1 MPYTVRPPI
10 HQGGRA
16 IQIRFLLV
24 LVCFFLSGF
33 AALLY
38 ETAWTRE
45 LAFLFGTSEIA
56 MAAVLGAYMGG
67 LALGAAIA
75 ARIAPRVRRPVLVYA
90 VLELVI
96 ALSALALPFGLVAV
110 NWVYAG
116 LFGGAPAPPPE
127 GAAVATAFQ
136 LASAFLL
143 LMIPTSCMGAT
154 LPLLARQSVESDSQ
168 IGPRIGALYA
178 INTTG
183 AIAGVVTAGF
193 LLLPEFGLRMT
204 VWVGVLVNVL
214 VFVVAAFV
222 GRTPSGFTPE
232 PSRRPGGL
240 SWVLPVIALSG
251 AASFVYEVLWVR
263 LLVHQLGG
271 SVYAFATMLG
281 SFLTGI
287 ALGGAIAAPIARRSE
302 RAAVGFVVA
311 EVAVGVL
318 GLLAFLAAD
327 RLPDL
332 AAALGVGGPQDLARS
347 AGVASAV
354 LVPLATAIGATFPFA
369 VRIAAHDAADAAAAS
384 ARVTAWNTV
393 GAIVGSLG
401 AALFFLPTLGFVGT
415 TQLAVGTNFALAA
428 FAAVAT
434 GRRVFAIVPAVA
446 LAACL
451 VFAPPAPWRLLRTSA
466 MTGGDT
472 VVKSLYFAVGRGAT
486 VRLAESPGGYRL
498 FTNGLPEAV
507 IDLADQPP
515 LNGYRL
521 TDLMGIMTTLLRP
534 DAERLLV
541 VGMGGG
547 SVLEAVPPSIRR
559 IDVIEIEEEVVEA
572 NRRASPVRRRDPL
585 KDPRL
590 HTFINDA
597 RGALMLSEARYD
609 GVVAQASHPWTA
621 GASHLYT
628 REFFELVKA
637 RLAPG
642 GIFTQWMG
650 LAFVDEPLLRTLVA
664 TLSSV
669 FPHVAI
675 FHPATGGFLFVGSDE
690 PLPLLPG
697 VRRALEEQP
706 EVLARYGIYDEE
718 KLVSMLLLEEEGAA
732 ALGAGAPINT
742 DDHNLLAS
750 RSSRIRKHGAMT
762 SHKVQELVA
771 GNDAMIGL
779 VEELRP
785 LHLIWTLAE
794 GRPER
799 AEKLIHTLSEG
810 DQEIGLGWIALARGK
825 RTEAR
830 GRFLEGLRAG
840 GDPSEA
846 QAGLALVADDSVPDE
861 VEGSA
866 RALAQARVLGFQHDW
881 EGVGRIDD
889 ELAKIPPGDPLFVEA
904 WRLRARWRMVA
915 GQHDEALPI
924 LDAILVSG
932 GSPRVM
938 KAIRKL
944 RRRAVSGA
952 GSAQAP
958 DSPS

>member
-1 MPYTVRPPI
+1 
-10 HQGGRA
+10 
-16 IQIRFLLV
+16 
-24 LVCFFLSGF
+24 
-33 AALLY
+33 
-38 ETAWTRE
+38 
-45 LAFLFGTSEIA
+45 

-96 ALSALALPFGLVAV
+96 ALSALALPVGLDAV
-110 NWVYAG
+110 NWLYAG

-136 LASAFLL
+136 LAAAFLL

-178 INTTG
+178 INTAG
-183 AIAGVVTAGF
+183 AIAGVVAAGF
-193 LLLPEFGLRMT
+193 LLLPEFGLRKT
-204 VWVGVLVNVL
+204 VWVGVSVNVL
-214 VFVVAAFV
+214 VFAVAAFI
-222 GRTPSGFTPE
+222 GRTPSGFAPE
-232 PSRRPGGL
+232 PTRRPGGL

-251 AASFVYEVLWVR
+251 AASFAYEVLWVR
-263 LLVHQLGG
+263 LLVHQLGS

-318 GLLAFLAAD
+318 GLLAFLVAD

-332 AAALGVGGPQDLARS
+332 AAAFGVAGPQDLARS
-347 AGVASAV
+347 AGVSTVV

-393 GAIVGSLG
+393 GSIVGSLG

-434 GRRVFAIVPAVA
+434 GRRVFAIVPAAA

-466 MTGGDT
+466 MTGSAT
-472 VVKSLYFAVGRGAT
+472 VKENVYFAVGRGAT
-486 VRLAESPGGYRL
+486 VRLASVPSGYRL
-498 FTNGLPEAV
+498 FTNGLPEAF
-507 IDLADQPP
+507 IDLTDRPP
-515 LNGYRL
+515 RSGHRL
-521 TDLMGIMTTLLRP
+521 TDVMGLVTTLLRP
-534 DAERLLV
+534 EAERLLV

-547 SVLEAVPPSIRR
+547 SVLEAIPPSIRR

-585 KDPRL
+585 ADPRL
-590 HTFINDA
+590 QTFINDA
-597 RGALMLSEARYD
+597 RGALMLSEALYD

-628 REFFELVKA
+628 REFFELVKE
-637 RLAPG
+637 RLVPG

-650 LAFVDEPLLRTLVA
+650 LPFVDEPLLRTLVA

-669 FPHVAI
+669 FPHVVV
-675 FHPATGGFLFVGSDE
+675 FDPDTGGLLFVGSDE
-690 PLPLLPG
+690 PLPPLPG

-706 EVLARYGIYDEE
+706 EALARYGLYDVEE
-718 KLVSMLLLEEEGAA
+718 LVSMLLLDEEGAA
-732 ALGAGAPINT
+732 AFGAGAPINT
-742 DDHNLLAS
+742 DDHNLFAS
-750 RSSRIRKHGAMT
+750 RSSRIRRDDAMT
-762 SHKVQELVA
+762 VGKTYQLVA
-771 GNDAMIGL
+771 GDDAVIGL
-779 VEELRP
+779 AGELRP
-785 LHLIWTLAE
+785 LRVVWTLAQK
-794 GRPER
+794 RPLR
-799 AEKLIHTLSEG
+799 AENMVDTLSGG
-810 DQEIGLGWIALARGK
+810 DREIGLGWIALARGK
-825 RTEAR
+825 RTRAR
-830 GRFLEGLRAG
+830 EHFLEGLRAG

-861 VEGSA
+861 VEGLS
-866 RALAQARVLGFQHDW
+866 RVLAQARVLAFLHDW

-904 WRLRARWRMVA
+904 GRLRARWRMAA
-915 GQHDEALPI
+915 GRHDEALPI
-924 LDAILVSG
+924 LDSILVGG
-932 GSPRVM
+932 GSRPVIE
-938 KAIRKL
+938 AIRKL
-944 RRRAVSGA
+944 RRRAVSGVGA
-952 GSAQAP
+952 AQAS
-958 DSPS
+958 DSSS